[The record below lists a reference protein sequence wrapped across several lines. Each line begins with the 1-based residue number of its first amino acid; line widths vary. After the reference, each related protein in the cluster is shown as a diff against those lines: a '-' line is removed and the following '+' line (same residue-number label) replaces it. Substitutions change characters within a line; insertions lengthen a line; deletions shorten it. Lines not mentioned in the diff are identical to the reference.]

1 MIDTDSTRTPPRRP
15 NLWLVA
21 VAYPLLAHAA
31 VLSGNPLI
39 TVAAVGVLTAL
50 ILGPA
55 LARRSLAAWLMLAIV
70 GFVLIRFANSTA
82 IELTLYA
89 PPVLI
94 MAFMAWVFGHTLR
107 RGEVPLIERIVRAF
121 HDPAEN
127 LDPAIFRYARRLT
140 WLWAILLGALA
151 VVNLVLAL
159 VATPNG
165 LLLALGIDPP
175 VTVPQRI
182 WSLFANLLNYVV
194 IGGFFVTEYVVRR
207 RRFPQQEYSGIVD
220 FTQRLIRLGPSLR
233 MIAGGSHQP
242 SAGPTQSTGPEA

>member
-1 MIDTDSTRTPPRRP
+1 MINADSTQTPTPRR

-21 VAYPLLAHAA
+21 IAYPLLAHAA
-31 VLSGNPLI
+31 VLSGNRLF
-39 TVAAVGVLTAL
+39 TVAAVGVLAAL

-55 LARRSLAAWLMLAIV
+55 LARRSLAAWMILVIV
-70 GFVLIRFANSTA
+70 GFGLVRFANSAA

-107 RGEVPLIERIVRAF
+107 RGEMPLIERIVRAF
-121 HDPAEN
+121 HDPEEK

-140 WLWAILLGALA
+140 WLWTILLGTLA
-151 VVNLVLAL
+151 IVNLVLAL
-159 VATPNG
+159 LAAPNG
-165 LLLALGIDPP
+165 LLLAIGIDPP

-194 IGGFFVTEYVVRR
+194 IGAFFVAEYIVRR
-207 RRFPQQEYSGIVD
+207 RRFPQQDYTSIVD

-233 MIAGGSHQP
+233 TMAVGSH
-242 SAGPTQSTGPEA
+242 APTTSPTRSSGPEA